1 MLIVEGCNCDMIN
14 NYGEEKC
21 GRYKFILFGVL
32 DIEKLVYWKLF
43 RCLCDFD
50 LYDLISFYFD
60 KRL

>member
-1 MLIVEGCNCDMIN
+1 MIN
-14 NYGEEKC
+14 NYREENC

-60 KRL
+60 IEGCKNK